1 VLLKKLVANM
11 EQTPRPTIIDCR
23 AGGAYSVFRAHTPA
37 DVFCADY
44 LNPAA
49 FSANL
54 VQCMQNDWKLD
65 DKWLFGVVPSLAK
78 LTLGGSMQTLG
89 AEVKMD
95 FLKAELQK
103 DPRSAL
109 QTIMDAYLK
118 LAREAKQKNKVK
130 GPWPVII
137 IDEANRL
144 KKWEEKSSE
153 SLDSLLAFFVYL
165 TKQEELAHVILA
177 SSDTF
182 LTEWLENGASL
193 LVVST
198 RPRFHGFACAH
209 RSH

>member
-1 VLLKKLVANM
+1 MLVVR
-11 EQTPRPTIIDCR
+11 TL
-23 AGGAYSVFRAHTPA
+23 YFAHTVCA
-37 DVFCADY
+37 DVVCADY

-54 VQCMQNDWKLD
+54 IQCMQNDWKLD
-65 DKWLFGVVPSLAK
+65 DKWLLGVVPSLAK

-118 LAREAKQKNKVK
+118 LVKEAKHKNKVR

-137 IDEANRL
+137 IDDANRL
-144 KKWEEKSSE
+144 KKWEEKSRE

-182 LTEWLENGASL
+182 LTEWLENGASR

-198 RPRFHGFACAH
+198 RIRIHGFACAH
-209 RSH
+209 RSHRKHVPLDVCGGRLDA